1 MMEALYLQTNGLIQ
15 ETQQCFQRLSDTRAD
30 AGEIA
35 HDIEM
40 KIMAANG
47 NCDRLDVLLFKV
59 PVAQRQNAKMRVDQL
74 KYDIRHL
81 QAALKMF
88 HEKRQRRATELAER
102 ESLLSKRF
110 TANSDTTSID
120 IDYSLQHHNSMQNAH
135 QGVDEM
141 LWTGSNVL
149 DGLRSQRDTLK
160 GARKR
165 ILDIGNTLG
174 LSNQTMKMIERRLV
188 EDKYFLYGGMFVT
201 TAIIVLVIYFLVL

>member
-1 MMEALYLQTNGLIQ
+1 MEALYMQTNSLIQ
-15 ETQQCFQRLSDTRAD
+15 ETQQCFQRLND
-30 AGEIA
+30 ARYDSNEIE

-40 KIMAANG
+40 KITSVNG

-88 HEKRQRRATELAER
+88 QDKKQRRETELAER
-102 ESLLSKRF
+102 ESLLNKRF
-110 TANSDTTSID
+110 TANSETSID

-135 QGVDEM
+135 RGVDEM
-141 LWTGSNVL
+141 IWTGSNVL
-149 DGLRSQRDTLK
+149 DGLRSQRETLK

-165 ILDIGNTLG
+165 ILDVGNTLG

-188 EDKYFLYGGMFVT
+188 EDKYVLYGGMIIT
-201 TAIIVLVIYFLVL
+201 TVIIFLIIYFWIL

>member
-1 MMEALYLQTNGLIQ
+1 MEALYMQTNSLIQ
-15 ETQQCFQRLSDTRAD
+15 ETQQCFQRLNDSRFESS
-30 AGEIA
+30 EIE
-35 HDIEM
+35 HDIEL
-40 KIMAANG
+40 KITTVNG

-81 QAALKMF
+81 QAALKMYQD
-88 HEKRQRRATELAER
+88 KKQRRATELAER
-102 ESLLSKRF
+102 ESLLNKRF
-110 TANSDTTSID
+110 TANAETSID

-135 QGVDEM
+135 RGVDEM
-141 LWTGSNVL
+141 IWTGSNIL
-149 DGLRSQRDTLK
+149 DGLRTQRETLK

-188 EDKYFLYGGMFVT
+188 EDRYVMYGGMFVT
-201 TAIIVLVIYFLVL
+201 TVIICLIVYFWIL